1 MATIIITVAALIGIG
16 YFAVKALT
24 KNGTIEDKDGN
35 GIPDVID
42 AKVEQVQ
49 EAAEVVKT
57 KVKKVKEEVSEV
69 IEAKVE
75 QVQETAKVVKARAKR
90 VKEEVSDVVEAA
102 KEVVKQAKDIKGAA
116 KGETR
121 KGRKKKD

>member
-42 AKVEQVQ
+42 
-49 EAAEVVKT
+49 
-57 KVKKVKEEVSEV
+57 
-69 IEAKVE
+69 AKVE